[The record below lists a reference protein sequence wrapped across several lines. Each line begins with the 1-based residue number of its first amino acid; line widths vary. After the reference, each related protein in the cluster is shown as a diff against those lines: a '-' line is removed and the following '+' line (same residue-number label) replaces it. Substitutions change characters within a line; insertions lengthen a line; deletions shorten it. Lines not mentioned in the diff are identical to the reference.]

1 MSKAGVRSERQ
12 ASPQL
17 KRLLEDGV
25 ARHFILLPSLPES
38 LLNSLHGNHAQVAY
52 CSVVQERKVS

>member
-12 ASPQL
+12 ASPRL
-17 KRLLEDGV
+17 KRLLELLEDGV
-25 ARHFILLPSLPES
+25 ARHFILLPSLPGS

-52 CSVVQERKVS
+52 CSVVQE